1 MKKHTAGSISRQA
14 QRKANKRR
22 RQAERERRQ
31 RARPSWPRVKAG
43 RASSEPKAQPQARS
57 YLVRMFWEHLR
68 LGEWLHQ
75 AGVKKKLKG
84 LPVVTLMI
92 VALTFGVYNANSV
105 SDLAAKAVADPV
117 LLEACWVQ
125 GLERKQLYR
134 FLGQV
139 SDTTY
144 LTWLGDI
151 VRELDRDP
159 RTATPRHGVVIG
171 DDTTVFK
178 SGQKMP
184 YVTLVYKSSG
194 QRFGLGNIIVS
205 VHYADW
211 HKDLPLFF
219 DFWRPT
225 PQQIQAAQDKRDH
238 KRLKV
243 DQRKPED
250 VARWIEHQVQ
260 HGQAPDLAVLHGA
273 QFGPVVVGKCE
284 EWGLAWIAV
293 GGGRR
298 QYVAVRPD
306 GSRISGV
313 TTQELMTRRYRAAE
327 WIELTD
333 VGYRVV
339 IVGQA
344 DIAGVGR
351 VSLLVAE
358 DLADQERTV
367 FATRADRDEVILQR
381 LELDVAQHADANTS
395 RLQVMLRLLKLA
407 CQANVQAETAV
418 FDRWFYVT
426 GFIAQV
432 LALGFARVVTKAKRD
447 IPYTYHGQT
456 YTIDQLW
463 RLVPAQRFRR
473 QRVHGQW
480 VKLTAVRVWQEGL
493 GHIKLVLVKELGA
506 HNKILQHYVLM
517 CTDVTFRNDQ
527 VYRAYKL
534 RWKIE
539 ECYREVRQNHGL
551 ELYHARNF
559 NANFGH
565 VALSFLSYL
574 CLVVTRLLTPK
585 LRDKTLGQVKQL
597 CSMRWSSWSKVTTAS
612 SSSLARDSGARSAYQ
627 PTVPESENRET
638 FVTNVAFRRAKALKI
653 KHF

>member
-14 QRKANKRR
+14 QRKGNQRR
-22 RQAERERRQ
+22 RQAERERRRRIRQ
-31 RARPSWPRVKAG
+31 SWPRVKAG
-43 RASSEPKAQPQARS
+43 RISSEPKAQPQARS
-57 YLVRMFWEHLR
+57 YLVRRFWEHLR
-68 LGEWLHQ
+68 LGELLHH
-75 AGVKKKLKG
+75 AGVKKKFKG
-84 LPVVTLMI
+84 LPAVTLMV
-92 VALTFGVYNANSV
+92 VALTFGVCNANSV
-105 SDLAAKAVADPV
+105 SDLAAKAQADPV
-117 LLEACWVQ
+117 LLEACWAQ

-139 SDTTY
+139 TDAMY
-144 LTWLGDI
+144 LAWLGDI
-151 VRELDRDP
+151 VRELQRDP
-159 RTATPRHGVVIG
+159 RTATHRHGVVIG

-178 SGQKMP
+178 SGKHMP
-184 YVTLVYKSSG
+184 YVTLVYQSSG

-211 HKDLPLFF
+211 HKDFPVCF

-225 PQQIQAAQDKRDH
+225 PQQIQAAQAKRDR
-238 KRLKV
+238 KRLNV
-243 DQRKPED
+243 DQRKPDD
-250 VARWIEHQVQ
+250 VARWIEHQVK
-260 HGQAPDLAVLHGA
+260 HGQAPDLAILHGA
-273 QFGPVVVGKCE
+273 QFGPVVVGTCE
-284 EWGLAWIAV
+284 DLGLAWIAI

-298 QYVAVRPD
+298 RYMVVRPD

-313 TTQELMTRRYRAAE
+313 TAQELLARRYRASE

-339 IVGQA
+339 IVGQVDA
-344 DIAGVGR
+344 EGVGC

-358 DLADQERTV
+358 DLADQARTLFV
-367 FATRADRDEVILQR
+367 TRTDSDEVILPR
-381 LELDVAQHADANTS
+381 LELAVAQHIDADTS
-395 RLQVMLRLLKLA
+395 RLQVMLRLLKWA
-407 CQANVQAETAV
+407 RQANVQAETAV

-426 GFIAQV
+426 GFITQV

-463 RLVPAQRFRR
+463 RLIPAKRFRR
-473 QRVHGQW
+473 QCVRGQW
-480 VKLTAVRVWQEGL
+480 VKLTALHVWQDGL

-506 HNKILQHYVLM
+506 HNKILQRYVLM

-539 ECYREVRQNHGL
+539 ECYREVKQQHGL
-551 ELYHARNF
+551 ELYHARDF
-559 NANFGH
+559 NTNFGH

-585 LRDKTLGQVKQL
+585 LRDKTLGQVKHL
-597 CSMRWSSWSKVTTAS
+597 VFDALVELERSNDGFIVKFSS
-612 SSSLARDSGARSAYQ
+612 R
-627 PTVPESENRET
+627 
-638 FVTNVAFRRAKALKI
+638 FRREVGLPAYCA
-653 KHF
+653 

>member
-1 MKKHTAGSISRQA
+1 MKQHTAGSVSRQA
-14 QRKANKRR
+14 QHQANKRR

-31 RARPSWPRVKAG
+31 RARRNWPQVKAG
-43 RASSEPKAQPQARS
+43 RTAGEPKAQPQARG

-68 LGEWLHQ
+68 LGELLHQ
-75 AGVKKKLKG
+75 AGVKQKLKG
-84 LPVVTLMI
+84 LPAVTLMI
-92 VALTFGVYNANSV
+92 VALTFGVCNAHSV
-105 SDLAAKAVADPV
+105 SDLTAKVQADPV
-117 LLEACWVQ
+117 LLAACWAQ

-139 SDTTY
+139 SDTMY
-144 LTWLGDI
+144 LAWLGDI
-151 VRELDRDP
+151 VRELQRDP
-159 RTATPRHGVVIG
+159 RTATHRHGVVIG

-178 SGQKMP
+178 SGKTMP
-184 YVTLVYKSSG
+184 YVTVVYKSSG

-211 HKDLPLFF
+211 HKDFPLYF

-225 PQQIQAAQDKRDH
+225 PQQIQAAQDKRDR

-250 VARWIEHQVQ
+250 VARWIAHQVQ
-260 HGQAPDLAVLHGA
+260 HGQVPDLAILHGA
-273 QFGPVVVGKCE
+273 QFGPVVVGQCE
-284 EWGLAWIAV
+284 ELGLAWIAI

-298 QYVAVRPD
+298 QYVVVRPD
-306 GSRISGV
+306 SSRISGV
-313 TTQELMTRRYRAAE
+313 TAQDLLTRRYRASE
-327 WIELTD
+327 WVELTD

-339 IVGQA
+339 IIGQA
-344 DIAGVGR
+344 DVDGVGC
-351 VSLLVAE
+351 VSLLLAE
-358 DLADQERTV
+358 DLADQARTLFV
-367 FATRADRDEVILQR
+367 TRTDSQAVILPR
-381 LELDVAQHADANTS
+381 LELAVARHTDADTS
-395 RLQVMLRLLKLA
+395 RLQVMLRLLKRA
-407 CQANVQAETAV
+407 RQADVQAETAV

-426 GFIAQV
+426 GFITQV

-456 YTIDQLW
+456 YALDQLW
-463 RLVPAQRFRR
+463 QLIPAKRFRR
-473 QRVHGQW
+473 QRIRGRS
-480 VKLTAVRVWQEGL
+480 VKLTTLRVWQDGL

-506 HNKILQHYVLM
+506 HNKILQQYVLM
-517 CTDVTFRNDQ
+517 CTDVAFHNDQ

-539 ECYREVRQNHGL
+539 ECYREVKHQHGL
-551 ELYHARNF
+551 ELYHARDF

-585 LRDKTLGQVKQL
+585 LRDKTLGQVKHRVFDALVELEQGD
-597 CSMRWSSWSKVTTAS
+597 RGFIVKFSS
-612 SSSLARDSGARSAYQ
+612 R
-627 PTVPESENRET
+627 
-638 FVTNVAFRRAKALKI
+638 FRRDVGLPAYCA
-653 KHF
+653 